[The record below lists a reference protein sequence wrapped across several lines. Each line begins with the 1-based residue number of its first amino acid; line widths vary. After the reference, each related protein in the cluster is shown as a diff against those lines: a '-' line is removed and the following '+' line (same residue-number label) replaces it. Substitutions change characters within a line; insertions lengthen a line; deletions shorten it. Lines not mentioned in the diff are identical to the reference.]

1 MVAHGGGIPARVRGF
16 KRSLPKACAIPLWGA
31 SLARLARLKAGE
43 AFKLGVDEGTLQQLK
58 AF

>member
-1 MVAHGGGIPARVRGF
+1 
-16 KRSLPKACAIPLWGA
+16 
-31 SLARLARLKAGE
+31 LARLKAGE